1 MKEEEVA
8 FRNERGRRLAA
19 VIMRPDLGEP
29 AAMAVLCHGMLS
41 GKNSPKHVA
50 LSERLAARDIAT
62 LRFDFTSR
70 YGSEGPIEEL
80 TYTHQ
85 VLDLEAAVNFA
96 RETFGPLPLGIY
108 GSSMGGAVALLY
120 TARLGNVNALATISA
135 VGRPGDLWSAWLGE
149 EKKAQWRK
157 EGWIELQ
164 GIRLPWSFY
173 MEATT
178 KDAIGAAAC
187 VRCPL
192 LVVHGAKD
200 TVVPVA
206 QAREIHAAAAGEKKL
221 VILPEADHS
230 YSRPEDLERM
240 LQEVAGWLQTNL
252 L

>member
-96 RETFGPLPLGIY
+96 RETF
-108 GSSMGGAVALLY
+108 
-120 TARLGNVNALATISA
+120 
-135 VGRPGDLWSAWLGE
+135 
-149 EKKAQWRK
+149 
-157 EGWIELQ
+157 
-164 GIRLPWSFY
+164 
-173 MEATT
+173 
-178 KDAIGAAAC
+178 
-187 VRCPL
+187 
-192 LVVHGAKD
+192 
-200 TVVPVA
+200 
-206 QAREIHAAAAGEKKL
+206 
-221 VILPEADHS
+221 
-230 YSRPEDLERM
+230 
-240 LQEVAGWLQTNL
+240 
-252 L
+252 